1 MKITRRLRNQ
11 WIAAAGLVYLGGAVA
26 YRVASR
32 FEVHWPIL
40 SLVYHALP
48 GGLAAGVLYAAWTG
62 LRGRRQSLMSLA
74 LSAAAGVVAAA
85 LVLPALWS
93 AVGADGG
100 PGAPPAWELVCDLSA
115 ITLLFALFMS
125 ILLPFTR
132 RRPVRDPAGRR
143 EA

>member
-11 WIAAAGLVYLGGAVA
+11 WIAAVGLVYLGGAVA

-32 FEVHWPIL
+32 FEVQWPSL
-40 SLVYHALP
+40 SLLYHALP
-48 GGLAAGVLYAAWTG
+48 GGLAGGVLYAAWTG
-62 LRGRRQSLMSLA
+62 LRGRRQSLLSLA
-74 LSAAAGVVAAA
+74 LAAAAGVVAAA
-85 LVLPALWS
+85 LALPALWS
-93 AVGADGG
+93 AMGADGE
-100 PGAPPAWELVCDLSA
+100 PGTPLAWELVCDLSA